1 MNSFYKGFVEQGKLL
16 AEKHGLAWDLPL
28 DNAGNVQK
36 GARWDLAKI
45 CGLATP
51 PYHWLSSLG
60 FDANSLEKYNEDS
73 ANRGLPLLDQ
83 QPMPK
88 EWRYLYQATILNEIL
103 VKRNAP
109 GHALLNIGRPIRI
122 LATCAGKEE
131 PWEVSAATVQ
141 KAYNVALTIG
151 SSGKVAANLA
161 MVIRLVL
168 DGGHIANHYPLGSFC
183 KAFSDDVL
191 LVAEKVVSTLKEG
204 NNTYRNTAGLRS
216 KLSERKGSEKLP
228 GHEAFITL
236 ANIVFNKQPLSFS
249 DAIRFCQIKVG
260 IITGFRIGENVMLPA
275 DWARWHDYVDQNG
288 IPAGKSGGISKSLSI
303 RHFAEKQVAN
313 IGEEGFFLY
322 ENIQHVPS
330 IFEDALIGALDEAE
344 RLTRPLRE
352 RLRRQVETNRL
363 FPEYE
368 PQDLVAL
375 PELYVR
381 TSGSIRVA
389 KTPLPKDLV
398 QKYRQTYDNAILDEI
413 FMSQMSD
420 LDTEGPHRQVSGYW
434 KRLSLK
440 YGLVFRGLNG
450 QPHKSMNWWYS
461 HVKIQELEEFIRK
474 NIPSK
479 LPETSLFQLD
489 NGKQLSPA
497 ELMFLMP
504 IRGLADERDGGILD
518 INRYYSVGRSLPQ
531 DLHLHLGG
539 NSHNNIFTRY
549 GDSDTD
555 KSLKL
560 NTHSLRHLQNAVL
573 FQNGVSES
581 IITKRFNRRSIAQSH
596 VYNHSSLAEDLANID
611 LPPDAEKMA
620 PRAQD
625 VFRMIK
631 ANKISGP
638 LINEFRSIQKKQG
651 DEAAFSYL
659 SAEADGLHVTPY
671 GFCVNS
677 FVVDPCPKHLEC
689 YNGCRHLTRSP
700 VSVEHENLEKLR
712 DRMIKVVELIEAT
725 PESAKKIGWQNQLK
739 HAMTRIGN
747 IEKALSCNPGEHPF
761 PDGLDLYRS
770 ADEQRGVSIM
780 DVKPEIWRP
789 E

>member
-1 MNSFYKGFVEQGKLL
+1 MNSFYKSFVEQGKSL

-28 DNAGNVQK
+28 DSTGNIQK

-45 CGLATP
+45 CGLAAP

-60 FDANSLEKYNEDS
+60 FDANSLEKFNEDS
-73 ANRGLPLLDQ
+73 EIRGLPLLDQ

-88 EWRYLYQATILNEIL
+88 EWRFFYQATILNEIL

-109 GHALLNIGRPIRI
+109 SHALLSIGRPIRI
-122 LATCAGKEE
+122 LAICAGKEE
-131 PWEVSAATVQ
+131 PWDISATTVQ

-151 SSGKVAANLA
+151 SSGKMAANLA
-161 MVIRLVL
+161 MMVRLVL
-168 DGGHIANHYPLGSFC
+168 DGCHIANHYPLGGFC
-183 KAFSDDVL
+183 KAFNDDVL
-191 LVAEKVVSTLKEG
+191 LAAEKAVSTLKKG

-216 KLSERKGSEKLP
+216 ELSERKGSGKLP
-228 GHEAFITL
+228 NHEAFIAL
-236 ANIVFNKQPLSFS
+236 ANIVFNKKPLSFS
-249 DAIRFCQIKVG
+249 DAIRFSQIKVG
-260 IITGFRIGENVMLPA
+260 IITGFRIGENVMLPV

-288 IPAGKSGGISKSLSI
+288 IPAGKNGGISKSLSI
-303 RHFAEKQVAN
+303 RNFAEKQVAN
-313 IGEEGFFLY
+313 IGIEGFFLY

-330 IFEDALIGALDEAE
+330 MFEDALIETLNEAE
-344 RLTRPLRE
+344 QLTRPLRE

-375 PELYVR
+375 PELYTR
-381 TSGSIRVA
+381 TSGSIRVSKA
-389 KTPLPKDLV
+389 PFPEDLV
-398 QKYRQTYDNAILDEI
+398 KKYRQTYDNTILNEI
-413 FMSQMSD
+413 YELQMSE
-420 LDTEGPHRQVSGYW
+420 LDAHGPHRQVFEYW
-434 KRLSLK
+434 ERLDLK
-440 YGLVFRGLNG
+440 HGLVFRGHDG
-450 QPHKSMNWWYS
+450 QPHKGMRRHS
-461 HVKIQELEEFIRK
+461 HLKIQELEEFIRK
-474 NIPSK
+474 NIPTK
-479 LPETSLFQLD
+479 LPETSLFKLD
-489 NGKQLSPA
+489 NGKQLNPA
-497 ELMFLMP
+497 DLMFLMP

-518 INRYYSVGRSLPQ
+518 VNRYFSIGRSLPQ

-539 NSHNNIFTRY
+539 NNHNNIFTRY
-549 GDSDTD
+549 GESDRD
-555 KSLKL
+555 KSLRL

-638 LINEFRSIQKKQG
+638 LINEFKTIQKTQG
-651 DEAAFSYL
+651 DEIAFSYL

-677 FVVDPCPKHLEC
+677 FVADPCPKHLEC
-689 YNGCRHLTRSP
+689 YNGCRHLTRSLI
-700 VSVEHENLEKLR
+700 SEEHENLEKLR
-712 DRMIKVVELIEAT
+712 DRMIKVVERIEET
-725 PESAKKIGWQNQLK
+725 PTAAQKIGWQNQRK
-739 HAMTRIGN
+739 HAIARIEN
-747 IEKALSCNPGEHPF
+747 IEKALSCKPGEHPF
-761 PDGLDLYRS
+761 PDGPDLYRPV
-770 ADEQRGVSIM
+770 DEHRGVSIM

>member
-1 MNSFYKGFVEQGKLL
+1 MNSFYMGFVEQAKLL

-28 DNAGNVQK
+28 DNVGKVQK
-36 GARWDLAKI
+36 DARWDLAKI

-60 FDANSLEKYNEDS
+60 FDVNSLERFNADNAK
-73 ANRGLPLLDQ
+73 RGSPLLDQ

-109 GHALLNIGRPIRI
+109 NHALLNIGRPIRI

-131 PWEVSAATVQ
+131 PWDVSAATVQ

-151 SSGKVAANLA
+151 ASGKVAANLA
-161 MVIRLVL
+161 MVVRLVF
-168 DGGHIANHYPLGSFC
+168 DGYHIANHFPLVCFC
-183 KAFSDDVL
+183 KAFNDDTL
-191 LVAEKVVSTLKEG
+191 LAAEKIVSTLKKV
-204 NNTYRNTAGLRS
+204 NNTYRNTALKRS
-216 KLSERKGSEKLP
+216 ELSERKGSEKLP
-228 GHEAFITL
+228 DQDAFIAL

-249 DAIRFCQIKVG
+249 DAVRFNQIKVG
-260 IITGFRIGENVMLPA
+260 IITGFRIGENVMLPV
-275 DWARWHDYVDQNG
+275 DWKRSHEYVDQNG
-288 IPAGKSGGISKSLSI
+288 ISAGKSGGISQSLSI
-303 RHFAEKQVAN
+303 RHFAEKQDVN
-313 IGEEGFFLY
+313 VGKNGFFLY
-322 ENIQHVPS
+322 ENIQHIPFM
-330 IFEDALIGALDEAE
+330 FEEALVDALTEAE

-368 PQDLVAL
+368 LQDLVAL

-381 TSGSIRVA
+381 TSGSIRVSKA
-389 KTPLPKDLV
+389 PLPEDLV
-398 QKYRQTYDNAILDEI
+398 SKYRQTYDTAVLDEI
-413 FMSQMSD
+413 FESQMSD
-420 LDTEGPHRQVSGYW
+420 LVTHGPNLQIFKYWNRLHRSH
-434 KRLSLK
+434 
-440 YGLVFRGLNG
+440 GLIFRGFDG
-450 QPHKSMNWWYS
+450 QPHKSMSLKLSYL
-461 HVKIQELEEFIRK
+461 KIQELEEFIRK

-479 LPETSLFQLD
+479 LPETLMFNLD
-489 NGKQLSPA
+489 NGKKLSPA

-504 IRGLADERDGGILD
+504 IRGLADERDDGVLD
-518 INRYYSVGRSLPQ
+518 INRYFSIGRSLSQ
-531 DLHLHLGG
+531 DLQLHLGG
-539 NSHNNIFTRY
+539 NKHNNIFTRY
-549 GDSDTD
+549 CESDHD

-560 NTHSLRHLQNAVL
+560 ITHSLRHLQNAVL

-581 IITKRFNRRSIAQSH
+581 IITKRFNRHSIAQSH

-638 LINEFRSIQKKQG
+638 LINEFKNIQRTQG

-700 VSVEHENLEKLR
+700 VLDENENLEKLR
-712 DRMIKVVELIEAT
+712 ARMIKVVELIETT
-725 PESAKKIGWQNQLK
+725 PEVAQKVGWQNQLK
-739 HAMTRIGN
+739 HAMTRIEN
-747 IEKALSCNPGEHPF
+747 IDKALSCKPGEHPF

-770 ADEQRGVSIM
+770 VEEQRGNSIM
-780 DVKPEIWRP
+780 DVRPEIWRP